1 MENHSNSQRNI
12 LEKLWFMKNCD
23 KRSMEEWK
31 KQIWTCEFNL
41 FISMLLR
48 QSECKNYQGQRCGDI
63 SDKVGSVETNF
74 FRSDWPC
81 SFTYNSSVI
90 WKNCSSVG
98 PARISVIS
106 ESYHNCNFYV
116 LLNYKLKSSEKV
128 LLDLVPT
135 NVVLQFLKALLT
147 ASVIFCK
154 CWTIVFIAIRTMN
167 WSKNYSF
174 TSGNWY
180 SRDIEVTK

>member
-1 MENHSNSQRNI
+1 MTKEA
-12 LEKLWFMKNCD
+12 WKNE
-23 KRSMEEWK
+23 RSKFE
-31 KQIWTCEFNL
+31 L
-41 FISMLLR
+41 ASLISLLACCYAN
-48 QSECKNYQGQRCGDI
+48 QSAKITRANGVGTFQNQ
-63 SDKVGSVETNF
+63 VGSVETNF

-90 WKNCSSVG
+90 WKNCSFVG

-128 LLDLVPT
+128 LLDLFPT
-135 NVVLQFLKALLT
+135 NVVLQFFKALLT

-174 TSGNWY
+174 TSGNRY
-180 SRDIEVTK
+180 SRDIELTK